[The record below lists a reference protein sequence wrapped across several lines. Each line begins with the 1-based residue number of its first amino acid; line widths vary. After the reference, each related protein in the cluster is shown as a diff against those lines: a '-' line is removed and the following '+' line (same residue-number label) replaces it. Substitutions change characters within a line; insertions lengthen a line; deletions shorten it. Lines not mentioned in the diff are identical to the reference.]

1 MGVIPALIAK
11 SSICYDP
18 VIYVGMNS
26 QVIMFIIYNIYY
38 NLLYFC
44 IFFQF
49 RASFRRILGIGSD
62 DLAIEKGIQ
71 NTIISKSN
79 EEDLNLQYLNPKNNS
94 IVSVTIYRE
103 EDNITDNMELERRL
117 KKCLKTKKITLEKT

>member
-1 MGVIPALIAK
+1 M
-11 SSICYDP
+11 Y
-18 VIYVGMNS
+18 
-26 QVIMFIIYNIYY
+26 
-38 NLLYFC
+38 
-44 IFFQF
+44 FFQF